1 MGTSIRNLPIRQ
13 KIVVII
19 MIISAA
25 ALVLFGGVL
34 LSYDFVT
41 EEQDL
46 LNGTTTL
53 ANVMADNISAAV
65 AFNDPDAAVDT
76 LGSLRTV
83 PSVVRACVYTPN
95 GLFAAY
101 VEPGQAPCP
110 EKSGSDLGVS
120 GRYVQVETPIDLEGQ
135 RIGVVHL
142 RATLAPL
149 YARLRLE
156 ILAIAGILLCSSLFA
171 FVLSSWL
178 ERFISIPIL
187 SLAKTANA
195 VTNEKDYSIR
205 AVKQTGDELGQLV
218 DSFNDMLVQIEA
230 RDSELQHRAAELV
243 KANRTKDEFLATL
256 SHELRTPLNSILGWS
271 ILMQGGRLSADREKT
286 ALQSIERNARLQ
298 SRLIEDLLDV
308 SRIISGKFTLDSS
321 DVALRPIVE
330 GAMEIIR
337 PIAESKQI
345 QIQWTCTPE
354 LVHVAGD
361 APRLQQAVW
370 NLLSNAVKFS
380 TSGSTIVLALD
391 KTDTHARIS
400 VTDKGIGIDQ
410 DFLPHVFERFRQA
423 DGSSTRSYGGLGLG
437 LAIVR
442 HIVEMHGGLVHAYSM
457 GKGHGATF
465 TIDLPLFER
474 PVRDVRLRISSI

>member
-1 MGTSIRNLPIRQ
+1 MASIRNLPIRQ
-13 KIVVII
+13 RIVVII

-34 LSYDFVT
+34 LTYDFIT
-41 EEQDL
+41 EQRNL
-46 LNGTTTL
+46 VNSSTTL
-53 ANVMADNISAAV
+53 ANVIADNIAAAV

-76 LGSLRTV
+76 LSSLRAE
-83 PSVVRACVYTPN
+83 PSVVAACVYTPQ
-95 GLFAAY
+95 GLFAKY
-101 VEPGQAPCP
+101 VGPGQAPCP
-110 EKSGSDLGVS
+110 EKPGADLGVS
-120 GRYVQVETPIDLEGQ
+120 QYVHTESPIDLNGQ
-135 RIGVVHL
+135 QLGVVHL
-142 RATLAPL
+142 RATLAPM

-156 ILAIAGILLCSSLFA
+156 ILAIVGILLCSSLFA

-178 ERFISIPIL
+178 ERFISVPTL

-195 VTNEKDYSIR
+195 VTNERDYSIR
-205 AVKQTGDELGQLV
+205 AVKESGDELGQLV
-218 DSFNDMLVQIEA
+218 DAFNDMLVQIEA

-308 SRIISGKFTLDSS
+308 SRIITGKFTLDSS
-321 DVALRPIVE
+321 DVTLKPIVE
-330 GAMEIIR
+330 GAIEIIR

-345 QIQWTCTPE
+345 DIQCICTHE
-354 LVHVAGD
+354 AVHVAGD
-361 APRLQQAVW
+361 GPRLQQAVW

-380 TSGSTIVLALD
+380 SNRGTVELALN
-391 KTDTHARIS
+391 KTDTHALIS
-400 VTDKGIGIDQ
+400 VSDSGVGIEP
-410 DFLPHVFERFRQA
+410 DFLPHVFERFTQA
-423 DGSSTRSYGGLGLG
+423 DGSSTRAYGGLGLG

-442 HIVEMHGGLVHAYSM
+442 HIVEMHGGLVWADSK
-457 GKGHGATF
+457 GKGRGATF
-465 TIDLPLFER
+465 GIELPLLEGHTQ
-474 PVRDVRLRISSI
+474 DVQFGTSSI

>member
-1 MGTSIRNLPIRQ
+1 MSIGNLPIRQ

-25 ALVLFGGVL
+25 ALLLFGGVL
-34 LSYDFVT
+34 LTYDFVT
-41 EEQDL
+41 EERDL
-46 LNGTTTL
+46 LSSSTTL
-53 ANVMADNISAAV
+53 AHVIADNIAAAV
-65 AFNDPDAAVDT
+65 AFNDPDAAEDT
-76 LGSLRTV
+76 LGSLRAE

-95 GLFAAY
+95 GLFAKY
-101 VEPGQAPCP
+101 VESGQAPCP
-110 EKSGSDLGVS
+110 EKSGRDLGVN
-120 GRYVQVETPIDLEGQ
+120 GRYVHIETSIDLEGQ
-135 RIGVVHL
+135 QIGIVQL

-156 ILAIAGILLCSSLFA
+156 IFAIAGILLCSSLFA

-178 ERFISIPIL
+178 ERFISVPIL

-218 DSFNDMLVQIEA
+218 DAFNDMLVQIEA
-230 RDSELQHRAAELV
+230 RDSELQHRAMELV

-271 ILMQGGRLSADREKT
+271 ILMQGGRLSAEREKT

-321 DVALRPIVE
+321 DVAVRPIVE

-345 QIQWTCTPE
+345 QIQCTCPQE
-354 LVHVAGD
+354 PVHVAGD

-380 TSGSTIVLALD
+380 PNGGTVVIELD

-400 VTDKGIGIDQ
+400 VNDTGIGIDQ
-410 DFLPHVFERFRQA
+410 EFLPHVFERFRQA
-423 DGSSTRSYGGLGLG
+423 DGSSTRAHGGLGLG

-442 HIVEMHGGLVHAYSM
+442 LSVEMHGGLVRAYSE
-457 GKGHGATF
+457 GKGRGATF
-465 TIDLPLFER
+465 TIELPLMGGISRE
-474 PVRDVRLRISSI
+474 LRGGLREWAH